1 MSLTASTERSNIGEM
16 QYSIGTLSFD
26 NWTIIE
32 NNLASSK
39 KSYINA
45 CATALSSEAAWVQS
59 KGGTLENEN

>member
-1 MSLTASTERSNIGEM
+1 M

-32 NNLASSK
+32 NNLAAAR

-45 CATALSSEAAWVQS
+45 FASAMTAEAAWIQS
-59 KGGTLENEN
+59 KGGTLENEKKK